1 MEAAIRLAVL
11 GVLTVVLASAAVPR
25 LMSVEPEAV
34 KPGDQ
39 VTANGSNLD
48 STNVT
53 KFFLTAGGKDIQVK
67 MDEQTADSITFTV
80 PADTEL
86 GNYNL
91 MVQTGGPTPALMEQ
105 PVICAVDDAEGIE
118 RRARELE
125 EFLADPEPEPEA
137 EPEPEP
143 QQ

>member
-1 MEAAIRLAVL
+1 MKAAIRLATL
-11 GVLTVVLASAAVPR
+11 GALACVLASAAIPR

-48 STNVT
+48 SANVT
-53 KFFLTAGGKDIQVK
+53 KLFLTAGGKDIQVE
-67 MDEQTADSITFTV
+67 MDEQTADAIKFTV

-91 MVQTGGPTPALMEQ
+91 MVQTGGATPALMEQ
-105 PVICAVDDAEGIE
+105 PVVCAVDDAEGIE
-118 RRARELE
+118 RRAKELE
-125 EFLADPEPEPEA
+125 EFLKDPEPEPE
-137 EPEPEP
+137 PEPAP
-143 QQ
+143 AP